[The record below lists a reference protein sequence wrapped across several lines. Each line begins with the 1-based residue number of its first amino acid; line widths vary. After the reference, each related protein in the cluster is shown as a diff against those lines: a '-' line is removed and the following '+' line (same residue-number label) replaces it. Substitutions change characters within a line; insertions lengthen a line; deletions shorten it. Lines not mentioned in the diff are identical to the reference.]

1 MRTLNFCVA
10 LLLLSSLSHSQ
21 IIEHFDA
28 LPSVPWKG
36 IDTAWQ
42 VKNSRLQSNYLQPN
56 SRFGLWAPAGIG
68 LPASWE
74 WWMQLDFN
82 TSSNNYVEVY
92 LQADSSNLFSP
103 ALTGYFVRIGDK
115 DDKVC
120 LYRKTA
126 GNEPEMV
133 INGRNGITNH
143 SSIILKLKITCD
155 DTGAWHLWTDTTGTG
170 QYYILEGAA
179 APAPLNAGLCFGIL
193 VRQSTASFFQK
204 HFFDEVQVTRLI
216 KDTLPPA
223 VSSVTVLNDRELLLR
238 FTEPVDSTTAL
249 ATTHYQAGS
258 MGNPAAVQ
266 QTAAGMHLFFNTPFP
281 NGDTVLLQ
289 VTGIADLAGNLMQTA
304 SIPCLYYQPSR
315 YEVIIHE
322 IFPDPEPPT
331 GTELPEFVEIRNTAP
346 YPVQL
351 NGWRFASNSG
361 QVQLPFYELQP
372 DSLLLLSK
380 KALPGT
386 NSLTLSDFPALGNED
401 DTLILYNAAG
411 SVMHAVA
418 YDKSWYADAKKENG
432 GWSLEMISPA
442 APCNGSINWKAAAV
456 AAGSTP
462 GQPNSVSAAVADTV
476 SPDLLRADVTDS
488 LHLALYFSK
497 TLDST
502 LAAAPARYQLTPAVV
517 AAHVAPPL
525 FNTVQL
531 QLAAPLQP
539 EGIYTLRVK
548 DITGC
553 AGQPLGRDSAVLALP
568 TVADSGTIVINELL
582 FDPKPGA
589 PEFVELYNRSSRA
602 IDVQQLSIAMI
613 DRDGQPGAP
622 VAVSAI
628 PRLLLPGQYLALTR
642 NADALCRNYTCKAWG
657 NLLTVSSLPAFP
669 NEGGTIGLYNTFN
682 GVVDVFSYTPDMQL
696 SLAGNTKGVSLE
708 RLSAAQPAS
717 DISNWHPA
725 ATTAGDATPGY
736 LNSQQLNL
744 KQAAGEVSLQP
755 QVFSPDNDGMDDLA
769 VITCQLPE
777 VGYIGNI
784 TIFDAQGRPVRQ
796 LLQNGVLGNR
806 NNIIWDGLG
815 ENRQQLPVGIYIAFT
830 EVFDLQGRVK
840 RWKLPV
846 VVARRLN

>member
-1 MRTLNFCVA
+1 MRTLKFCVA

-42 VKNSRLQSNYLQPN
+42 VKNGRLQSNDLQPN

-92 LQADSSNLFSP
+92 LQADSSNLLST

-126 GNEPEMV
+126 GNEPEMA

-143 SSIILKLKITCD
+143 SATTLKLKVTCD
-155 DTGAWHLWTDTTGTG
+155 DKGAWHLWTDTTGTG
-170 QYYILEGAA
+170 QYYILEGTA
-179 APAPLNAGLCFGIL
+179 APGPLNASACFGIL
-193 VRQSTASFFQK
+193 VRQSTSGFFQK
-204 HFFDEVQVTRLI
+204 HFFDEVQVMRFV
-216 KDTLPPA
+216 KDTLPP
-223 VSSVTVLNDRELLLR
+223 VVNSVTVLNDRELLLR
-238 FTEPVDSTTAL
+238 FSEPVDSTAAL
-249 ATTHYQAGS
+249 LVSHYQAGS
-258 MGNPAAVQ
+258 MDNPTSVQ
-266 QTAAGMHLFFNTPFP
+266 QTEAGMHLFFNTPFP

-331 GTELPEFVEIRNTAP
+331 GAELPEFVEIRNTGP
-346 YPVQL
+346 HPVQL
-351 NGWRFASNSG
+351 KDWRFASNSG
-361 QVQLPFYELQP
+361 QVLLPFYELQP

-380 KALPGT
+380 KALPGS
-386 NSLTLSDFPALGNED
+386 NSLALSDFPALGNED

-442 APCNGSINWKAAAV
+442 APCNGSINWKAAT
-456 AAGSTP
+456 AATGSTP
-462 GQPNSVSAAVADTV
+462 GHLNSVAAPVTDTAFT
-476 SPDLLRADVTDS
+476 DLLRAYVTDS

-502 LAAAPARYQLTPAVV
+502 LAATPAHYQLTPAIAAANVV
-517 AAHVAPPL
+517 APL
-525 FNTVQL
+525 FNSVQL
-531 QLAAPLQP
+531 QLSAPLQP

-548 DITGC
+548 DLTGC
-553 AGQPLGRDSAVLALP
+553 TGQPMGLDSAILALP

-582 FDPKPGA
+582 FDPKPTA

-602 IDVQQLSIAMI
+602 IDVQQLYIAMI

-622 VAVSAI
+622 VAISAT

-642 NADALCRNYTCKAWG
+642 NADALCRNYTCKARE
-657 NLLTVSSLPAFP
+657 NLLEVNNLPAFP
-669 NEGGTIGLYNTFN
+669 NEGGTIGLYNAAN
-682 GVVDVFSYTPDMQL
+682 GLVDVFSYTPDMQL

-815 ENRQQLPVGIYIAFT
+815 ENKQQLPVGIYIAFT